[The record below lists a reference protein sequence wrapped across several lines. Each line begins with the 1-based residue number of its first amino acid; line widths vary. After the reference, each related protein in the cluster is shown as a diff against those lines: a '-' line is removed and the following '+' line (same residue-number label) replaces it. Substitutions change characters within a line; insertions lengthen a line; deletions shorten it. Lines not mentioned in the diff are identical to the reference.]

1 MKKESIQRLFDQW
14 VEDEVFRVA
23 GPDEVG
29 YDAWHQ
35 SVGASIAYSQMFLAL
50 AGDQRTYQR
59 TYLAEVQQKVEQRS
73 EEILA
78 GYHARRAAAMDMVA
92 GGRALA

>member
-29 YDAWHQ
+29 HDAWHQ
-35 SVGASIAYSQMFLAL
+35 SVGASIAYAQTFLAL
-50 AGDQRTYQR
+50 AGDQSTYQS
-59 TYLAEVQQKVEQRS
+59 TYLAELQQKVEQRS
-73 EEILA
+73 EEVLA
-78 GYHARRAAAMDMVA
+78 GYRARRDAAMAMA
-92 GGRALA
+92 EARITQA

>member
-14 VEDEVFRVA
+14 VEAEVFRGA
-23 GPDEVG
+23 GPAEVG
-29 YDAWHQ
+29 YDAWNQ
-35 SVGASIAYSQMFLAL
+35 SVGAVGAYSQMFLAL

-59 TYLAEVQQKVEQRS
+59 TYLADLQKKVEQRS

-78 GYHARRAAAMDMVA
+78 GYRARRAAAMALVA
-92 GGRALA
+92 QGRADA

>member
-50 AGDQRTYQR
+50 AVDQSTYQR
-59 TYLAEVQQKVEQRS
+59 TYLVELQKQVEQRS

-78 GYHARRAAAMDMVA
+78 GYRVRRAAAVAMVA
-92 GGRALA
+92 QGRATA

>member
-1 MKKESIQRLFDQW
+1 MKKESIQRIFDQW

-35 SVGASIAYSQMFLAL
+35 SVGAVGAYSQMFLAL
-50 AGDQRTYQR
+50 AGDQHTYQR
-59 TYLAEVQQKVEQRS
+59 TYLADLQKQIEQRS
-73 EEILA
+73 QEILA
-78 GYHARRAAAMDMVA
+78 GYHTRRAAAVA
-92 GGRALA
+92 MADQGRATA